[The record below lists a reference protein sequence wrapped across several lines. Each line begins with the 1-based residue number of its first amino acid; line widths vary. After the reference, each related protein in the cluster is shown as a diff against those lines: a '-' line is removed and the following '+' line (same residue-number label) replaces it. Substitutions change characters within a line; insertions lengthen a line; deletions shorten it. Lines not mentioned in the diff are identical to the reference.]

1 MNTPFNTGKVLIGS
15 NYQPPVT
22 AWMPSRDQIN
32 LQTAL
37 LQKPTQRPG
46 IVARALAAFWR
57 WA

>member
-1 MNTPFNTGKVLIGS
+1 MTTYNTGKVKIGLL
-15 NYQPPVT
+15 YQP
-22 AWMPSRDQIN
+22 AMPLIQGDAIR

-37 LQKPTQRPG
+37 LHRGTQRPG